1 MPSIKDG
8 VYILGLDAKDIYLAN
23 YNDSYTG
30 YNPRNSVGNINTDKF
45 LNKLDYSLDL
55 LKLIDVYKTTY
66 RNNRLTFEENGK
78 SYSQRVIN
86 VTFKYSVKEYNRCYG
101 DIWVKFGYDV
111 NSVVAKMKDHIYIED
126 GVIIAIDT
134 KKGVEN
140 PLSKD
145 KLGRWFHYDPENK
158 KYSVYEYKL
167 HTIKNVKQ
175 LRDEL
180 YSNGFY
186 CDGIRFV
193 RFKRSSG
200 SARVGKCLF
209 IDENLY
215 PRMHKWELC
224 KLKINEGD
232 EVDLAALEAYI
243 SLTLSSII
251 DTIEIDPKSI
261 LVIDDYESEF
271 DEDVIE
277 TTLDDGKLV
286 TKPNRV
292 TLKNSIWDGQSLMD
306 ISLFGKYQNKGML
319 LLRNQFFKSCCFNC
333 NIQKWFKD
341 NGITSLEQLNGK
353 TIADDISQIKL
364 ITTPSSIKYLKFGT
378 LKKWLREISPT
389 FGVVKYE
396 KKTHYLDGKVVRC
409 HYQLINSLQMTKKE
423 VEELAR
429 PSLEYLNL
437 IKSDPA
443 VLRHFIRYSKN
454 VEIEEESLI
463 YKNDI
468 VYKLLGLNNE
478 FSNTKMYAMFL
489 EDTVKAYRK
498 NLKEG
503 HLFVNGNYSTLCGNP
518 IEMLQHSIGL
528 FEGKSQIGIGKVH
541 TTRFKY
547 NKTLLGSRSP
557 HICQCNIW
565 LPLNSSNK
573 EIDKYMN
580 TTDEIVYINSIKES
594 VLDKLSGSDFD
605 SDSLLL
611 TDNSTLI
618 KAGRRNYSNFK
629 VSVNNVEAKK
639 IKRFYT
645 SEQKSHLDY
654 KTSNNQIGVII
665 NLSQELNSKVWHKL
679 NNGATIDEIQN
690 IYYDTCQLNIMSNIE
705 IDAAKKEFDVVMNKE
720 IGLIRDRHKEETWDF
735 KVIKPYFFGVI
746 ARNKG
751 FYDSKKFKYSIYDT
765 SMDYLESVIQNTK
778 IVRNEYGKKITPF
791 HEILNISGYENGKV
805 NRRQV
810 ARIIMEVKKF
820 NSKTMYI
827 YGKTLFTARE
837 KNQYYFNERDKII
850 KFIGE
855 IKLNGSTIIY
865 LLRKLDTDEYQ
876 KFYKSIV
883 RAFFSYPNT
892 SFYDFI
898 KTSKQ
903 DIGELVYDEH
913 GDIKIFGYSFSKKYK
928 NLE

>member
-23 YNDSYTG
+23 HNNGCTG
-30 YNPRNSVGNINTDKF
+30 YNPRNSAGNLNTDRF

-55 LKLIDVYKTTY
+55 IKLVDVYKTTY
-66 RNNRLTFEENGK
+66 RNNKLTFEENNK
-78 SYSQRVIN
+78 LYSQRVIN
-86 VTFKYSVKEYNRCYG
+86 VTFKYSVKEYNRYHG
-101 DIWVKFGYDV
+101 DVWVKFGYDV

-140 PLSKD
+140 PLPKE
-145 KLGRWFHYDPENK
+145 KLERWFHYDPEKK

-167 HTIKNVKQ
+167 HTIKNVRQ

-186 CDGIRFV
+186 SDGIRFV

-209 IDENLY
+209 IDKNLY
-215 PRMHKWELC
+215 PRIHKWELC

-251 DTIEIDPKSI
+251 DTIEIDPKNI

-306 ISLFGKYQNKGML
+306 ISLFGKYRDKGML

-423 VEELAR
+423 VGELAR

-443 VLRHFIRYSKN
+443 VLRNFIRYSSD
-454 VEIEEESLI
+454 IELGNEPLT
-463 YKNDI
+463 YRNDI
-468 VYKLLGLNNE
+468 TYKLLGLNDKFTE
-478 FSNTKMYAMFL
+478 TEMYAIL
-489 EDTVKAYRK
+489 QKQIIDSYKN

-503 HLFVNGNYSTLCGNP
+503 HLFINGNYSTLCGNP
-518 IEMLQHSIGL
+518 IEMLQQSIGE
-528 FEGKSQIGIGKVH
+528 FNGKSQIGVGKVH
-541 TTRFKY
+541 TTRFRY
-547 NKTLLGSRSP
+547 NKTILGSRSP

-580 TTDEIVYINSIKES
+580 TTDEIIYINSINEA
-594 VLDKLSGSDFD
+594 VLDKLSGCDFD
-605 SDSLLL
+605 SDTTMI
-611 TDNSTLI
+611 TDNPILI

-665 NLSQELNSKVWHKL
+665 NLSQELNSLVWDKL
-679 NNGATIDEIQN
+679 NNGSDIEEIQS
-690 IYYDTCQLNIMSNIE
+690 IYHDTCQLNVMSNIE
-705 IDAAKKEFDVVMNKE
+705 IDSAKKEFDVVMNKE
-720 IGLIRDRHKEETWDF
+720 IESIRNRHRKETWDY
-735 KVIKPYFFGVI
+735 KTIKPYFFGII
-746 ARNKG
+746 AKNKNKK
-751 FYDSKKFKYSIYDT
+751 YYNTKKFKYAKMDT
-765 SMDYLESVIQNTK
+765 SMDYLEDIINK
-778 IVRNEYGKKITPF
+778 WKLPRKEYGKTYCRF
-791 HEILNISGYENGKV
+791 YEIIDNSLYSNSRV
-805 NRRQV
+805 NRRQF
-810 ARIIMEVKKF
+810 ARIMSEIRKF
-820 NSKTMYI
+820 DSTIKYLFSKTNFDHGI
-827 YGKTLFTARE
+827 KTAYYLMRRE
-837 KNQYYFNERDKII
+837 KMI
-850 KFIGE
+850 KFIGDL
-855 IKLNGSTIIY
+855 KLNESTIIY
-865 LLRKLDTDEYQ
+865 ILRKFDTDEYR
-876 KFYKSIV
+876 KYYKTLFKIV
-883 RAFFSYPNT
+883 FGYPNQ
-892 SFYDFI
+892 SFYEVI
-898 KTSKQ
+898 KKSKSPIH
-903 DIGELVYDEH
+903 DLYESEDG
-913 GDIKIFGYSFSKKYK
+913 KINILGYIFSKKY
-928 NLE
+928 NF